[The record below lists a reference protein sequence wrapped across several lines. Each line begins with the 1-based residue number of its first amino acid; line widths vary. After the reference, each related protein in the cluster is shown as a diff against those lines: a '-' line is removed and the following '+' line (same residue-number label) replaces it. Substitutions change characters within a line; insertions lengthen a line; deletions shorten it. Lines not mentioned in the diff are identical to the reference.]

1 MVNYRCIAPPVHNDP
16 QLTTLL
22 ERCAVECL
30 GRDKVLPVEQPSLGA
45 EDFAELLRDVPGMMV
60 RLGVAGPKGCAP
72 LHNGAFALEEDALGV
87 GIAVLTATVL
97 AWITENTSA

>member
-1 MVNYRCIAPPVHNDP
+1 MRGICVGGGGTAVVNYRCIAPPVHNDP

-45 EDFAELLRDVPGMMV
+45 KTR
-60 RLGVAGPKGCAP
+60 
-72 LHNGAFALEEDALGV
+72 
-87 GIAVLTATVL
+87 
-97 AWITENTSA
+97 